1 MNRTVMAGQRK
12 ADLEQTIALQTE
24 TIKLQQQRINEL
36 QTQLMQQIE
45 ESPIYKQAISDAR
58 ISQEIA
64 MMYKSMYQNVCQ

>member
-1 MNRTVMAGQRK
+1 MAGPRK
-12 ADLEQTIALQTE
+12 ADLEQTIALQAE
-24 TIKLQQQRINEL
+24 TIKLQQQRINDL

-64 MMYKSMYQNVCQ
+64 MMYKSMYQNACR